1 MVAQCTTIEP
11 AATTPDSPNSASTP
25 AAAARTA
32 SGSQAGTCAAI
43 EGRRTT
49 REPTPIA
56 EPMRCTASTPP
67 KARDAFGV

>member
-32 SGSQAGTCAAI
+32 SGSQAGRCAAI

-49 REPTPIA
+49 REPTPICGTDEMHRQHAA
-56 EPMRCTASTPP
+56 EGA
-67 KARDAFGV
+67 